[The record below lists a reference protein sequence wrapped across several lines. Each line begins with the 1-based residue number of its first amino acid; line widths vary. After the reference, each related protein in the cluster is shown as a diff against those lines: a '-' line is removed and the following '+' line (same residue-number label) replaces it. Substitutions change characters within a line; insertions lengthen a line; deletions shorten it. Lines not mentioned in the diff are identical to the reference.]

1 MVKQTE
7 IIDFL
12 NTVAPPQLAESYDN
26 VGLLLGE
33 RQKNVQKVLVTLD
46 VDEMVAKE
54 AKALGADMIL
64 SHHPLIFAPL
74 KRITGEDGTSKTIME
89 LLKHDISLVS
99 MHTNFDSVKSGLGDA
114 FLDAFA
120 DTTHRVALD
129 GDEENGIGRIADMRE
144 PIVFSALL
152 ANIQKAFGT
161 STLRYIGDEKKMIS
175 KIAAVNGGGA
185 EYIYAAK
192 EQNADCFVSGDI
204 KYHQARFAYENNI
217 ALVEVPHYNAEI
229 IFCSMMKNLLKKQFG
244 DCLTIFETKANSDI
258 WKQMDSL
265 V

>member
-1 MVKQTE
+1 MVKQAE

-12 NTVAPPQLAESYDN
+12 NKVAPPQLAESYDN

-33 RQKNVQKVLVTLD
+33 SQKDVHRVLVTLD
-46 VDEMVAKE
+46 VDELVIQE
-54 AKALGADMIL
+54 AKTLGAEMIL

-74 KRITGEDGTSKTIME
+74 KRITAEDGLSKAVMA

-99 MHTNFDSVKSGLGDA
+99 VHTNFDSVKFGLGDA
-114 FLDAFA
+114 FLDELA
-120 DTTHRVALD
+120 DTMHRASLD
-129 GDEENGIGRIADMRE
+129 GDEENGIGRIADMKE
-144 PIVFSALL
+144 PIVFEELL
-152 ANIQKAFGT
+152 KNIKQAFGIR
-161 STLRYIGDEKKMIS
+161 SLRYVGDEKKIIR

-192 EQNADCFVSGDI
+192 EQGTDCFVSGDV

-229 IFCSMMKNLLKKQFG
+229 MFCRMMKNLLTQQFK
-244 DCLTIFETKANSDI
+244 DQLTIFETKENIDI
-258 WKQMDSL
+258 WKQMD
-265 V
+265 